1 MNWLPTTLGSLLTL
15 EYGKALPRPVRDE
28 DGSVVVAGSNGE
40 DGRHSVALIT
50 GPGIVVGRKGSAG
63 KVTWFNQDFWPI
75 DTTYFVRH
83 NPEITDLRW
92 LYYLLSFAKLDR
104 LNKTT
109 GVPGLN
115 RNDAYSERCNLPP
128 LSEQSRIVELLDEAD
143 RLRMLHRK
151 ADVNA
156 ARILPTLFLKM
167 FGDPVVNPKAWPL
180 VCIGDLTTLVTSG
193 STPRGGA
200 EVYVSEGPYIIR
212 SQNVLMNRLR
222 LSDAARITDEM
233 HQQMSR
239 TWVSIGDVLLN
250 ITGAS
255 IGRVAWV
262 RELDAPANVNQHV
275 CIIRPNSNLVNPA
288 FLSACLSLP
297 SMQSTIDGVQI
308 GASRQAL
315 NHVQVRHL
323 KIPTPPVAIQSQ
335 FALQA
340 NTVEGLLEK
349 GDSVSGKLNSLWD
362 TLMTRA
368 FSGQLTAKWREDH
381 LMELLAEMGQQTR
394 LLNQPL
400 ITEMETTA

>member
-180 VCIGDLTTLVTSG
+180 VCIGDL
-193 STPRGGA
+193 
-200 EVYVSEGPYIIR
+200 
-212 SQNVLMNRLR
+212 RL
-222 LSDAARITDEM
+222 
-233 HQQMSR
+233 
-239 TWVSIGDVLLN
+239 W
-250 ITGAS
+250 
-255 IGRVAWV
+255 
-262 RELDAPANVNQHV
+262 
-275 CIIRPNSNLVNPA
+275 
-288 FLSACLSLP
+288 
-297 SMQSTIDGVQI
+297 
-308 GASRQAL
+308 
-315 NHVQVRHL
+315 
-323 KIPTPPVAIQSQ
+323 
-335 FALQA
+335 
-340 NTVEGLLEK
+340 
-349 GDSVSGKLNSLWD
+349 
-362 TLMTRA
+362 
-368 FSGQLTAKWREDH
+368 
-381 LMELLAEMGQQTR
+381 
-394 LLNQPL
+394 
-400 ITEMETTA
+400 